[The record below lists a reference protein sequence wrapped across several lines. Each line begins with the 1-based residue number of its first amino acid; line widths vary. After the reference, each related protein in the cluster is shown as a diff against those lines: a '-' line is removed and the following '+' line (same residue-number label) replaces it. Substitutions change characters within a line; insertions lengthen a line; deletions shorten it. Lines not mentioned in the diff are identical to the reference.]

1 MILNYGLFPYIRR
14 AHASPLLLL
23 VGGAVV
29 VIISTVVEFRFLAR
43 AEEPPN
49 RQKSLE
55 EAVIDPVRAELEKR
69 NQEATAHSQAVDSGT
84 VHLVRPEPGKP
95 FDRSRGWV
103 IQVVRPFF
111 PTYYSATYT
120 LYELGPWEW
129 ADPPRQ
135 DQAVISYEEVLYTKT
150 ADSVPELGQTPW
162 TKTMTLTHRLRAT
175 YQNGEW
181 QVEEIEKRTPAPGDE
196 IHQLRPG
203 Q

>member
-1 MILNYGLFPYIRR
+1 MSMRIWL
-14 AHASPLLLL
+14 ALL
-23 VGGAVV
+23 GGVAI
-29 VIISTVVEFRFLAR
+29 VIIAAVEFRCLAH

-55 EAVIDPVRAELEKR
+55 QAVINPFRLDLEKK
-69 NQEATAHSQAVDSGT
+69 NQEATAHAQAVDSGA
-84 VHLVRPEPGKP
+84 VHFIRPEPGVP

-103 IQVVRPFF
+103 IQAVRPFF

-120 LYELGPWEW
+120 LYALGPWEW
-129 ADPPRQ
+129 VDASRQ
-135 DQAVISYEEVLYTKT
+135 DQAVIAYEEVLHTKT
-150 ADSVPELGQTPW
+150 ADSVPELGHTPW

-181 QVEEIEKRTPAPGDE
+181 QVEEIEKRTPTPGDE

-203 Q
+203 K